1 LRAGLEVSAR
11 PRAIFAGSRYKLTVT
26 NRHYDVIVLGRSLG
40 ALACAAIL
48 ARRDFRVL
56 LLGQGQ
62 KSQLYRYDQRV
73 LARRPFT
80 FLSGSSPVFRR
91 ILHELAQSQQFRR
104 RMTALDPMFGW
115 LSPGR
120 RLEVPPDMELFVRE
134 IEREFPEVR
143 QLVDELYT
151 TIAQVNAVAD
161 LAFEKEAVWPPGTL
175 WERFETGRIAAS
187 LPYTKAERNA
197 DLLSKFPSGHPF
209 RDLLILPAMFA
220 THLALPGDRLPPLC
234 LARLH
239 GVWTRGISAL
249 VQSER
254 ELCDF
259 LIERIEAHGGAV
271 AMDRRATSIVV
282 RRGSAV
288 GVIED
293 GEGEATGCTAVV
305 CDQSGEAVAELA
317 SGEGVS
323 KQARDDWPQLRA
335 EASRFVVSLRV
346 QSAGL
351 PDSLPA
357 ESFVVPERYARRDPR
372 APALRLSRLSPQA
385 LDEDDADPSS
395 TLLVAEAL
403 LPARGA
409 LTLLEARD
417 AVLGTLREH
426 LPFLERA
433 LSLVDSVHDG
443 LPLWDFRSGNRR
455 EVERAHLHGAAA
467 GSEPMERLWTCEP
480 TGYLELSGEPVRGP
494 IPGTY
499 LVGKT
504 VLPGLGQEGELVA
517 AASAAHVITGKDGR
531 RQRMRRQMWSK
542 IETT

>member
-1 LRAGLEVSAR
+1 
-11 PRAIFAGSRYKLTVT
+11 VT
-26 NRHYDVIVLGRSLG
+26 SRHYDVIVLGRSLG
-40 ALACAAIL
+40 ALACAAVL

-56 LLGQGQ
+56 VLGQGQ
-62 KSQLYRYDQRV
+62 KGQLYRYDQHV

-104 RMTALDPMFGW
+104 RMVALDPMFGW

-120 RLEVPPDMELFVRE
+120 RLEVPPDMDLFVRE

-143 QLVDELYT
+143 QLVDELYA
-151 TIAQVNAVAD
+151 TIAQVNAVTD
-161 LAFEKEAVWPPGTL
+161 LAFEKDAVWPPGSL
-175 WERFETGRIAAS
+175 WERFETGRIAGS
-187 LPYTKAERNA
+187 LPYVKAERNA

-220 THLALPGDRLPPLC
+220 SHLAVPGDRLPPLC

-239 GVWTRGISAL
+239 GVWTRGVSAL
-249 VQSER
+249 LQSEQ

-259 LIERIEAHGGAV
+259 LIERIEAHGGTV
-271 AMDRRATSIVV
+271 AMDRRATSLVV
-282 RRGSAV
+282 RRGTAV

-317 SGEGVS
+317 GGEGVT
-323 KQARDDWPQLRA
+323 KQARDGWPQLRA

-346 QSAGL
+346 ATAGL
-351 PDSLPA
+351 PDSLPV

-372 APALRLSRLSPQA
+372 APALRLSRLSPGA
-385 LDEDDADPSS
+385 LDENDAAPTG
-395 TLLVAEAL
+395 TLLIAEAL

-409 LTLLEARD
+409 LTLLEARE
-417 AVLGTLREH
+417 AVLTTLREQ
-426 LPFLERA
+426 LPFLSRA

-443 LPLWDFRSGNRR
+443 LPLWDFRSGARR
-455 EVERAHLHGAAA
+455 EVERAHLNGAAA
-467 GSEPMERLWTCEP
+467 GTEAMDRLWTSEP
-480 TGYLELSGEPVRGP
+480 AGYLEFGGEPVRGP
-494 IPGTY
+494 IAGTY

-504 VLPGLGQEGELVA
+504 VLPGLGQEGELIAACSVA
-517 AASAAHVITGKDGR
+517 RVITSKDRR

>member
-1 LRAGLEVSAR
+1 
-11 PRAIFAGSRYKLTVT
+11 VT
-26 NRHYDVIVLGRSLG
+26 HRHYDVIVLGRSLG
-40 ALACAAIL
+40 ALTCAAVL

-56 LLGQGQ
+56 VLGQGQ
-62 KSQLYRYDQRV
+62 RSQLYRYDQRV
-73 LARRPFT
+73 LCRRPFT
-80 FLSGSSPVFRR
+80 FLAGSSPVFKR

-104 RMTALDPMFGW
+104 RMEPLDPMFGW
-115 LSPGR
+115 LAPGR

-151 TIAQVNAVAD
+151 TIAQVNAITD
-161 LAFEKEAVWPPGTL
+161 LALEKDAVWPPGSL
-175 WERFETGRIAAS
+175 WERFETGRLSAT
-187 LPYTKAERNA
+187 LPYVKTDRNA

-209 RDLLILPAMFA
+209 RDLLLLPASFA
-220 THLALPGDRLPPLC
+220 THLASPPDRLPPFA

-239 GVWTRGISAL
+239 GSWTRGVAAL
-249 VQSER
+249 VQSEQ
-254 ELCDF
+254 ELSDF

-271 AMDRRATSIVV
+271 ALDRRATSIVV

-293 GEGEATGCTAVV
+293 GEGETTGCSAVV
-305 CDQSGEAVAELA
+305 SDQSGEAVAEL
-317 SGEGVS
+317 SGGEGVT
-323 KQARDDWPQLRA
+323 KQAKNAWPQLRA

-346 QSAGL
+346 KSAGL
-351 PDSLPA
+351 PDALPA
-357 ESFVVPERYARRDPR
+357 ESFVLPERYAKRDPR
-372 APALRLSRLSPQA
+372 SPALRLSRLSPRA
-385 LDEDDADPSS
+385 LDENDADADG

-417 AVLGTLREH
+417 AVLGTLREQ
-426 LPFLERA
+426 LPFLDRS
-433 LSLVDSVHDG
+433 LSLVDSTHDG

-455 EVERAHLHGAAA
+455 EVERAHLSGASINA
-467 GSEPMERLWTCEP
+467 EPMDRLWSMEP
-480 TGYLELSGEPVRGP
+480 AGYLELAGEPVRGP
-494 IPGTY
+494 VPGTF

-517 AASAAHVITGKDGR
+517 AWSAARVITGKDR
-531 RQRMRRQMWSK
+531 KRQRMRRQMWSK

>member
-1 LRAGLEVSAR
+1 MTS
-11 PRAIFAGSRYKLTVT
+11 
-26 NRHYDVIVLGRSLG
+26 RHYDVIVLGRSLG

-62 KSQLYRYDQRV
+62 RGQLYRYDQRV

-80 FLSGSSPVFRR
+80 FLAGSSPVFKR

-104 RMTALDPMFGW
+104 RMAALDPMFGW

-120 RLEVPPDMELFVRE
+120 RLEVPPDMDLFVRE

-151 TIAQVNAVAD
+151 TIAQVNAVTD
-161 LAFEKEAVWPPGTL
+161 LAFEKEAVWPPGSL
-175 WERFETGRIAAS
+175 WERFETGRVAAG
-187 LPYTKAERNA
+187 LPYVKADRNT

-209 RDLLILPAMFA
+209 RELLLLPAAFA
-220 THLALPGDRLPPLC
+220 THLAMPGDRLPPLC

-239 GVWTRGISAL
+239 GVWTRGVSAL
-249 VQSER
+249 VQSEQ

-259 LIERIEAHGGAV
+259 LIERIEAHGGSV
-271 AMDRRATSIVV
+271 AMERRATSIVV
-282 RRGSAV
+282 RRGTAV
-288 GVIED
+288 GVVED
-293 GEGEATGCTAVV
+293 GEGETTGCSAVV

-317 SGEGVS
+317 AGEGVT
-323 KQARDDWPQLRA
+323 KQARDAWPQLRA

-346 QSAGL
+346 KTEGL
-351 PDSLPA
+351 PDLLPA
-357 ESFVVPERYARRDPR
+357 ESFVVPERYGKRDPR
-372 APALRLSRLSPQA
+372 CPALRLSRLAPGS
-385 LDEDDADPSS
+385 LDEGDADPGG

-417 AVLGTLREH
+417 AVLSTLGEQ
-426 LPFLERA
+426 LPFLARA
-433 LSLVDSVHDG
+433 LSLVDSTHDG
-443 LPLWDFRSGNRR
+443 LPLWDFRSGARR
-455 EVERAHLHGAAA
+455 EVERAHLDGASAAA
-467 GSEPMERLWTCEP
+467 EPMERLWTVEP
-480 TGYLELSGEPVRGP
+480 SGYLELAGEPVRGP
-494 IPGTY
+494 VPGTY

-504 VLPGLGQEGELVA
+504 VLPGLGQEGELIA
-517 AASAAHVITGKDGR
+517 AASAARVITGKDRR